1 MALFCISIK
10 KTKDESINII
20 NSRSKLPFLVDKKN
34 NKKDKIEHQLT
45 KLSGKLTNIAW
56 QKAIENVS
64 ILCVK
69 KGKYIGQ
76 KRMRSKVIVDT
87 IFIKELHD
95 FDNYNTP
102 NPTKCK

>member
-45 KLSGKLTNIAW
+45 KLSGKLTNIA
-56 QKAIENVS
+56 
-64 ILCVK
+64 
-69 KGKYIGQ
+69 
-76 KRMRSKVIVDT
+76 
-87 IFIKELHD
+87 
-95 FDNYNTP
+95 
-102 NPTKCK
+102 